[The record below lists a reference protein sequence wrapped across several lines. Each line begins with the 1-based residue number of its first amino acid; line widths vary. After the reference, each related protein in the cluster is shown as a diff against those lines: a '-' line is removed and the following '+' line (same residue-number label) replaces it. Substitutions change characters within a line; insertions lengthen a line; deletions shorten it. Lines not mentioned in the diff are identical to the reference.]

1 MQHLVTRPDEK
12 YCFRLHGNIVYYC
25 SEKLM
30 RQSTNIGT
38 DELLSIGTAVGKL
51 TKTKKFHLRITFLD
65 YLAQYA
71 KVRPLG
77 SAASDRSTK
86 AMAHTLSILPSL
98 QYKVWIKPNSEMS
111 FLYGNNVVKSG
122 LGRITEGTP
131 QYAGV
136 VVYSMNDIPLGFGIA
151 AQATELCKDLEPTAY
166 VVLHQADI
174 GEYLRVEDEMF

>member
-1 MQHLVTRPDEK
+1 MTWCRHDSIGRNVQHLVTRPDDK

-71 KVRPLG
+71 KVR
-77 SAASDRSTK
+77 AAVPP
-86 AMAHTLSILPSL
+86 H
-98 QYKVWIKPNSEMS
+98 
-111 FLYGNNVVKSG
+111 
-122 LGRITEGTP
+122 
-131 QYAGV
+131 
-136 VVYSMNDIPLGFGIA
+136 
-151 AQATELCKDLEPTAY
+151 
-166 VVLHQADI
+166 
-174 GEYLRVEDEMF
+174 

>member
-1 MQHLVTRPDEK
+1 MTCCWNDSIGRNVQHLVTRPDDK

-71 KVRPLG
+71 KVRGAVPP
-77 SAASDRSTK
+77 
-86 AMAHTLSILPSL
+86 H
-98 QYKVWIKPNSEMS
+98 
-111 FLYGNNVVKSG
+111 
-122 LGRITEGTP
+122 
-131 QYAGV
+131 
-136 VVYSMNDIPLGFGIA
+136 
-151 AQATELCKDLEPTAY
+151 
-166 VVLHQADI
+166 
-174 GEYLRVEDEMF
+174 